1 MAKPKGIFDDDP
13 KYQKLKKIRESGYT
27 GPLDQD
33 LNKDTTSEA
42 AGILRRMAQ
51 RRGEIVDW

>member
-1 MAKPKGIFDDDP
+1 MGIFDDDP
-13 KYQKLKKIRESGYT
+13 KYQKLKKIRDSGYR

-42 AGILRRMAQ
+42 AAILRRMA
-51 RRGEIVDW
+51 RGEQVG